1 MDQHATQQLA
11 LGYGSTTS
19 TKPKVIGIYGV
30 PGAGK
35 TTLFRKLKSALPE
48 ADFCFFEGSEVIA
61 ALVPGGLEAFKNSDD
76 QQKTKW
82 RELAINSIKNVCRS
96 TRKTGIVTGHFMFW
110 REGED
115 EGEMVYTSSDL
126 NTYTHIIYLDVP
138 TDVIEQRR
146 RDDTERSRPPVTT
159 DHLMRWKQTEKDK
172 LRVLCR
178 ENSILFSVL
187 GPHRSS
193 LGTISALLRD
203 FHRHTEEHNLSCAEA
218 KLDEIMSPRK
228 DRLETVLVVDGDR
241 TLAPVDTGALFWA
254 QLTASQERARGSSP
268 LKSLFSSPLGH
279 SYDAFRQAAL
289 LCEDAVDD
297 QEYEALCSDVASQVT
312 MYPEFTTLLQL
323 ASRQEHI
330 GVVVVSCGLRRVWE
344 KVMER
349 EGLSSTVKVIAGGR
363 VSDGFV
369 VSAAVKA
376 ATVNHLRKSQKLY
389 VWAFGDSPLDMMMLQ
404 EADEAVVVVGD
415 KETRSKAMDEALPI
429 FIRNHGFRA
438 HQLLLPRNAPP
449 RLDITTLPLITERD
463 IIEKILCRRKVPI
476 ANFATIATNK
486 TSAKLLATPMRNSA
500 ISGPTLQ
507 EAHRR
512 AGAYLA
518 TEFVASI
525 IGLEEY
531 DTPHVMGHQSTGY
544 RLQHEKRTTIVALM
558 RGGEPMAMGVNDVF
572 PLAMFVHANGP
583 EEVNSHHVEGQS
595 QVLLVD
601 SVINTG
607 ESIVKFVQAI
617 RRLHSTIRIIIVAG
631 VVQEQFID
639 PNSESYEILA
649 GDGKVNLVALRHSSN
664 KFTGSRDT
672 DTSNRLFNTTHLL

>member
-1 MDQHATQQLA
+1 MHA
-11 LGYGSTTS
+11 STTS

-35 TTLFRKLKSALPE
+35 TFLFNQLKHELGE
-48 ADFCFFEGSEVIA
+48 ADFYFFEGSEVIA
-61 ALVPGGLEAFKNSDD
+61 ALVPGGLVAFKQLDD
-76 QQKTKW
+76 QEKTKW
-82 RELAINSIKNVCRS
+82 REEAIYSIENVCRA

-110 REGED
+110 REGEE
-115 EGEMVYTSSDL
+115 EGEMVYTPSDL
-126 NTYTHIIYLDVP
+126 KTYTHIVYLDVP
-138 TDVIEQRR
+138 ADVVEQRR
-146 RDDTERSRPPVTT
+146 RDDTERSRPSVTT
-159 DHLMRWKQTEKDK
+159 DHLMRWQQAEKDR

-193 LGTISALLRD
+193 VGTISALLRD

-228 DRLETVLVVDGDR
+228 ERLETVLVVDGDR

-376 ATVNHLRKSQKLY
+376 ATVNHLRKSQKLN
-389 VWAFGDSPLDMMMLQ
+389 Q
-404 EADEAVVVVGD
+404 EQG
-415 KETRSKAMDEALPI
+415 MDEALPI

>member
-1 MDQHATQQLA
+1 MDQDTINQFGRMHA
-11 LGYGSTTS
+11 STTS

-35 TTLFRKLKSALPE
+35 TFLFNQLKHELGE
-48 ADFCFFEGSEVIA
+48 ADFYFFEGSEVIA
-61 ALVPGGLEAFKNSDD
+61 ALVPGGLVAFKQLDD
-76 QQKTKW
+76 QEKTKW
-82 RELAINSIKNVCRS
+82 REEAIYSIENVCRA

-110 REGED
+110 REGEE
-115 EGEMVYTSSDL
+115 EGEMVYTPSDL
-126 NTYTHIIYLDVP
+126 KTYTHIVYLDVP
-138 TDVIEQRR
+138 ADVVEQRR
-146 RDDTERSRPPVTT
+146 RDDTERSRPSVTT
-159 DHLMRWKQTEKDK
+159 DHLMRWQQAEKDR

-463 IIEKILCRRKVPI
+463 IIEKIFCRRKIPM
-476 ANFATIATNK
+476 ANFATIATHK
-486 TSAKLLATPMRNSA
+486 TSAKLLATPMRNSTTV
-500 ISGPTLQ
+500 GPALR

-518 TEFVASI
+518 TEFVTEI

-531 DTPHVMGHQSTGY
+531 GTPHVMGHQSTGY
-544 RLQHEKRTTIVALM
+544 RLQHEKQTTIVALM
-558 RGGEPMAMGVNDVF
+558 RGGEPMATGVHDVF

-583 EEVNSHHVEGQS
+583 EDVKLHHVQFQA

-607 ESIVKFVQAI
+607 ESMIKFVQAI
-617 RRLHSTIRIIIVAG
+617 RNLRPDIRILIVAG
-631 VVQEQFID
+631 VVQQQFVD
-639 PNSESYEILA
+639 PKSASCKAFAE
-649 GDGKVNLVALRHSSN
+649 DGHIRLVALRDSEN
-664 KFTGSRDT
+664 KYTGSGGT
-672 DTSNRLFNTTHLL
+672 DTGNRLFNTNHLP